1 MGLRNWFYQYIQF
14 GFFDAQ
20 ALGCTKI
27 QNRSVHNKSRNC
39 QLISFFCLVF
49 GFHWSSPYFLY
60 QLRNHEQHIQ
70 TLSQTLKSLSH
81 TRISYPMIQITSY
94 LDKRKQQQQANRLL
108 GCVLENKSRLNLLIL
123 PAARLG
129 PSTWQLSDTALNHSR
144 FSPRTS
150 CPICWCWMLCFPSA
164 TRFTDVAK
172 KKKNTNWHHKPKTD
186 SLVQFIFFISQGRM
200 ADINSCGAVLI

>member
-1 MGLRNWFYQYIQF
+1 MKQQ
-14 GFFDAQ
+14 
-20 ALGCTKI
+20 
-27 QNRSVHNKSRNC
+27 
-39 QLISFFCLVF
+39 
-49 GFHWSSPYFLY
+49 
-60 QLRNHEQHIQ
+60 IQ

-172 KKKNTNWHHKPKTD
+172 KKRTQTD
-186 SLVQFIFFISQGRM
+186 TINQKLTVWFSSFFSFPRAEWRTLIHVVLFLFKQSHLFV
-200 ADINSCGAVLI
+200 SCSSVVYWTV